1 MRFAIT
7 LLIALAGVSPAAA
20 QERFKDVWVT
30 QSDSGDILRG
40 RIVDLSGESLAIL
53 TPDNRRVE
61 VPLSR
66 ILRIEG
72 QGDSLKNGA
81 IIGAAVLGGLSFA
94 ACQGV
99 SGGGQCA
106 TVLLFNTAFGG
117 LMGAGLD
124 ALNGG
129 RSTLYSRPAATSPG
143 KTAGVKFRLRF

>member
-1 MRFAIT
+1 MRIAIT
-7 LLIALAGVSPAAA
+7 VCFALALASPVAA
-20 QERFKDVWVT
+20 QERFREVWVT
-30 QSDSGDILRG
+30 QSDSGDIVRG
-40 RIVDLSGESLAIL
+40 RIVDLSGESLSIL
-53 TPDNRRVE
+53 TPDNRRVD
-61 VPLSR
+61 VPLAR

-81 IIGAAVLGGLSFA
+81 IIGAAVLGGLSLA

-99 SGGGQCA
+99 SGGSQCA
-106 TVLLFNTAFGG
+106 TVMLFNTAFGG

-143 KTAGVKFRLRF
+143 KTAGVGFRLRF